1 MREEGKL
8 AGGGGQAGWGW
19 RASWLGVE
27 GRLAGGGGQ
36 ANIMMVMAKAA
47 GWLAV
52 EDRLAGGGR
61 QAGWG

>member
-1 MREEGKL
+1 M
-8 AGGGGQAGWGW
+8 AGGGGQ
-19 RASWLGVE
+19 SWLGVE
-27 GRLAGGGGQ
+27 GRLACGGRQ